1 MNIEA
6 TNETYFGID
15 LGTTNTVV
23 SKGNVLFNGLIQS
36 QIIQVM
42 QVDENKC
49 PTTEFI
55 LPSVLYVDENGKE
68 YVGKIAKDIKSKAS
82 KKVLYNTKRYIGS
95 SKKWSLGEKEYTAK
109 DVAKQI
115 LKTCRDSMKRYN
127 QGQNVESVTITV
139 PASFNT
145 DQIKDTKDAAMEIGF
160 TNVNLIPEPTSAL
173 IDFINEQSNLIE
185 TQRQVNLTE
194 STRILVFDLG
204 GGTCD
209 IAIVDVIQN
218 GRKVEF
224 TEVAIG
230 RYDELGG
237 IDFDNKVALVKL
249 QEFLQ
254 KYNLEYNSIDKEDRE
269 NMVRHLRVF
278 AEKAKERISSDME
291 MNCYFG
297 ESFDHYIMNFY
308 GEDPIQFSINKDE
321 YDESIKDFFIK
332 SKPSN
337 KRSEEETQKNIVDPI
352 LNTLRDYN
360 ISKESIDYLFLTG
373 GMTKYQL
380 VRDKIKE
387 ILDLEDKQIINST
400 DPLSSVAKGAAIYD
414 YYETVINRTNIIYT
428 KAIVEE
434 VTTNIAK
441 EKKFELTRVLAEA
454 IMIDVKQGLP
464 VVIINSNQEVPYEG
478 KLEGALRT
486 TSPSGLEINLYAG
499 IDQFDS
505 KMRIQR
511 KYKAYFKTPK
521 KPGTP
526 IDINFSI
533 DKDKYLRLFV
543 DVDGEKIELKQEVD
557 LKEKEII

>member
-1 MNIEA
+1 MNHQ
-6 TNETYFGID
+6 NGTYFGID

-42 QVDENKC
+42 QVDENKI

-95 SKKWSLGEKEYTAK
+95 NKTWKLRDKYYTSK

-115 LKTCRDSMKRYN
+115 LKTCRDSMRRYN
-127 QGQNVESVTITV
+127 QGKEVDSVTITV

-160 TNVNLIPEPTSAL
+160 KNVNLIPEPTSAL

-185 TQRQVNLTE
+185 SQRTVKLNE
-194 STRILVFDLG
+194 SKRILVFDLG

-249 QEFLQ
+249 DEFLK
-254 KYNLEYNSIDKEDRE
+254 KYNLSYHSLNKEDRE
-269 NMVRHLRVF
+269 NMVRHLRIF
-278 AEKAKERISSDME
+278 AEKAKERISSDIE

-297 ESFDHYIMNFY
+297 ESFDHYIMDFY
-308 GEDPIQFSINKDE
+308 GDDPVQFSINKEE
-321 YDESIKDFFIK
+321 YDDAIKEFFIK
-332 SKPSN
+332 SKQTN
-337 KRSEEETQKNIVDPI
+337 KRLEEENQKNIVDPI

-360 ISKESIDYLFLTG
+360 ISKDSIDYLFLTG

-380 VRDKIKE
+380 VREKIKE
-387 ILDLEDKQIINST
+387 ILELSENQIINST

-414 YYETVINRTNIIYT
+414 YYETTINRKFENLVNNEDKIIV
-428 KAIVEE
+428 K
-434 VTTNIAK
+434 N

-478 KLEGALRT
+478 KLKGALRT
-486 TSPSGLEINLYAG
+486 TSPSGIEINLYAG
-499 IDQFDS
+499 INQFDS

-511 KYKAYFKTPK
+511 KYKAYFRTPK

-533 DKDKYLRLFV
+533 DKDKYLRLYV
-543 DVDGEKIELKQEVD
+543 DVDGERIELKQEVD
-557 LKEKEII
+557 LKEKDIV

>member
-1 MNIEA
+1 MHTQDGKN
-6 TNETYFGID
+6 TYFGID

-23 SKGNVLFNGLIQS
+23 SKGSVLYNGLIQS

-42 QVDENKC
+42 QIDENKC

-55 LPSVLYVDENGKE
+55 LPSILYVDENGKE
-68 YVGKIAKDIKSKAS
+68 YIGKIAKDVKSKAS

-95 SKKWSLGEKEYTAK
+95 NKIWALGEKKYTSK

-127 QGQNVESVTITV
+127 QGQDVESVTITV

-160 TNVNLIPEPTSAL
+160 MNVNLIPEPTSAL

-185 TQRQVNLTE
+185 RQRQVDLSK

-249 QEFLQ
+249 EEFLRR
-254 KYNLEYNSIDKEDRE
+254 YNLEYYDLNKEERE
-269 NMVRHLRVF
+269 NMVRHLRIF
-278 AEKAKERISSDME
+278 AEKSKERISSDIE

-297 ESFDHYIMNFY
+297 ESFDHYIMDFY
-308 GEDPIQFSINKDE
+308 GGEPVQFSINKDE
-321 YDESIKDFFIK
+321 YDEAIKEFFTK

-337 KRSEEETQKNIVDPI
+337 KRSEEESQKNIVDPI

-360 ISKESIDYLFLTG
+360 IDKDSIDYLFLTG

-380 VRDKIKE
+380 VRDKIKN
-387 ILDLEDKQIINST
+387 ILDLDEKQIINST

-414 YYETVINRTNIIYT
+414 YYETVINRVENTQNRYT
-428 KAIVEE
+428 ERINE
-434 VTTNIAK
+434 TFK

-478 KLEGALRT
+478 KLKGALRT
-486 TSPSGLEINLYAG
+486 TSPSGVEINLYAG
-499 IDQFDS
+499 IDQYDS

-533 DKDKYLRLFV
+533 DKDKYLRLYV

>member
-1 MNIEA
+1 MSIKTA
-6 TNETYFGID
+6 DETYFGID

-23 SKGNVLFNGLIQS
+23 SKGNLLFNGLIQS

-95 SKKWSLGEKEYTAK
+95 NKIWKLGEVEYTSK

-127 QGQNVESVTITV
+127 QGKNVESITITV

-145 DQIKDTKDAAMEIGF
+145 DQIKDTKDAALEIGF
-160 TNVNLIPEPTSAL
+160 KNVNLIPEPTSAL

-185 TQRQVNLTE
+185 TQRQVDLAK

-218 GRKVEF
+218 ERKVEF

-249 QEFLQ
+249 NEFLE
-254 KYNLEYNSIDKEDRE
+254 KYNLDYNSIDKEDRE
-269 NMVRHLRVF
+269 HMVRHLRIF
-278 AEKAKERISSDME
+278 AEKAKERISSDIE

-308 GEDPIQFSINKDE
+308 GDDPVQFCINKEE
-321 YDESIKDFFIK
+321 YDEAIEDFFIK
-332 SKPSN
+332 SSPSN
-337 KRSEEETQKNIVDPI
+337 KRSDEEMQKNIVDPI
-352 LNTLRDYN
+352 LNTLRDYD
-360 ISKESIDYLFLTG
+360 ISKDSIDYLFLTG

-380 VRDKIKE
+380 VRDKIRKILNLKE
-387 ILDLEDKQIINST
+387 NQIINST

-414 YYETVINRTNIIYT
+414 YYETVINRVQVERQQI
-428 KAIVEE
+428 AHHEE
-434 VTTNIAK
+434 VSVTDD
-441 EKKFELTRVLAEA
+441 KKFELTRVLAEA
-454 IMIDVKQGLP
+454 IMIDVKEGLP

-478 KLEGALRT
+478 KLKGALRT

-499 IDQFDS
+499 IDQYDS

-526 IDINFSI
+526 IDIDFSI
-533 DKDKYLRLFV
+533 DKDKYLRLSV

-557 LKEKEII
+557 VKEKGII

>member
-1 MNIEA
+1 MDHQNG
-6 TNETYFGID
+6 TYFGID

-36 QIIQVM
+36 QIIQIM
-42 QVDENKC
+42 QVDENKS

-95 SKKWSLGEKEYTAK
+95 NKTWKLRDKDYTSK

-115 LKTCRDSMKRYN
+115 LKTCRDSMRRYN
-127 QGQNVESVTITV
+127 QGKEVDSVTITV

-160 TNVNLIPEPTSAL
+160 KNVNLIPEPTSAL

-185 TQRQVNLTE
+185 SQRSVQLDETK
-194 STRILVFDLG
+194 RILVFDLG

-249 QEFLQ
+249 DEFLK
-254 KYNLEYNSIDKEDRE
+254 KYNLSYYSLNKEDRE
-269 NMVRHLRVF
+269 NMVRHLRIF
-278 AEKAKERISSDME
+278 AEKAKERISSDIE

-297 ESFDHYIMNFY
+297 ESFDHYIMDFY
-308 GEDPIQFSINKDE
+308 GDDPVQFSINKEE
-321 YDESIKDFFIK
+321 YDDAIKEFFIK
-332 SKPSN
+332 SKQTN
-337 KRSEEETQKNIVDPI
+337 KRLEEENQKNIVDPI

-360 ISKESIDYLFLTG
+360 ISKDSIDYLFLTG

-380 VRDKIKE
+380 VREKIKE
-387 ILDLEDKQIINST
+387 ILELNDNQIINST

-414 YYETVINRTNIIYT
+414 YYETTINRKFENLVNNED
-428 KAIVEE
+428 K
-434 VTTNIAK
+434 VTVKN

-478 KLEGALRT
+478 KLKGALRT
-486 TSPSGLEINLYAG
+486 TSPSGIEINLYAG
-499 IDQFDS
+499 INQFDS

-511 KYKAYFKTPK
+511 KYKAYFRTPK

-533 DKDKYLRLFV
+533 DKDKYLRLYV
-543 DVDGEKIELKQEVD
+543 DVDGERIELKQEVD
-557 LKEKEII
+557 LKEKDIV

>member
-1 MNIEA
+1 MSIE
-6 TNETYFGID
+6 TVNETYFGVD

-23 SKGNVLFNGLIQS
+23 SKGNLLFNGLIQS

-49 PTTEFI
+49 STTEFI
-55 LPSVLYVDENGKE
+55 LPSVLYADENGKE
-68 YVGKIAKDIKSKAS
+68 YVGKIAKNIKSKAS
-82 KKVLYNTKRYIGS
+82 KKVLYNTKRYMGS
-95 SKKWSLGEKEYTAK
+95 NKVWKLGKVEYTSK
-109 DVAKQI
+109 DVAKHI

-127 QGQNVESVTITV
+127 QGKDVESVTITV

-145 DQIKDTKDAAMEIGF
+145 DQIKDTKDAALEIGF
-160 TNVNLIPEPTSAL
+160 KNVNLIPEPTSAL

-185 TQRQVNLTE
+185 NQRQVNLSE

-249 QEFLQ
+249 NEFLE
-254 KYNLEYNSIDKEDRE
+254 KYNLDYNSIDKEDRE
-269 NMVRHLRVF
+269 HMVRHLRIF
-278 AEKAKERISSDME
+278 AEKAKERISSDVE

-308 GEDPIQFSINKDE
+308 GEDPVQFCINKEE
-321 YDESIKDFFIK
+321 YDEAIKDFFIK
-332 SKPSN
+332 SNLSN
-337 KRSEEETQKNIVDPI
+337 KRSDEEMQKNIVDPI
-352 LNTLRDYN
+352 LNTFRDYN
-360 ISKESIDYLFLTG
+360 IKKESIDYLFLTG

-380 VRDKIKE
+380 VRENIKE
-387 ILDLEDKQIINST
+387 ILNLKENQIINST

-414 YYETVINRTNIIYT
+414 YYETVINRDQVLEKEIYY
-428 KAIVEE
+428 EDE
-434 VTTNIAK
+434 VSVT
-441 EKKFELTRVLAEA
+441 EDKKFELTRVLAEA
-454 IMIDVKQGLP
+454 IMIDVKEGLP
-464 VVIINSNQEVPYEG
+464 VVIIDSNQEVPYEG
-478 KLEGALRT
+478 KLKGALRT
-486 TSPSGLEINLYAG
+486 TSPSGVEINLYAG
-499 IDQFDS
+499 IDQYDS

-521 KPGTP
+521 KPGTI
-526 IDINFSI
+526 IDIDYSI
-533 DKDKYLRLFV
+533 DKDKYLRLSV

-557 LKEKEII
+557 LKEKETV